1 MSGCLIISLPS
12 FMALLPHSRDVM
24 EKLKGRSG
32 RIAGL
37 AVSLA
42 KPSPAS
48 GFSPSVQCPNDG
60 FGKSPSGPG
69 QTTVTQG
76 SSLLRSLGGG
86 GCEGVHVCVYCEQ
99 LPPKQDFF
107 VFASHLFCLLLPH
120 PLFTFHSP
128 FLSHVQIPNWLA

>member
-1 MSGCLIISLPS
+1 MELLGHRVLQPAGPVAGRVSGYLHI
-12 FMALLPHSRDVM
+12 
-24 EKLKGRSG
+24 
-32 RIAGL
+32 
-37 AVSLA
+37 
-42 KPSPAS
+42 PAS

-60 FGKSPSGPG
+60 FGKSPSGSG
-69 QTTVTQG
+69 QTAVTQG